1 MPDGIPRVRGPAIA
15 REISQIRAP
24 ESPARRGGAGV
35 LEALRETF
43 ALSPAAREL
52 KIRGIA
58 AKRQRRALE
67 EERQLPAGGVE
78 AAALGLLFQG
88 ALAAQGASGEEASM
102 QAREATEGLTRGQV
116 QNVTTILGQ
125 LIRRNPQGA
134 DQALTR
140 SLTLRGQLAQQLS
153 RLDDDIRAL
162 EQIGIAGEPFTAGQ
176 TARRDQLVKERAALK
191 TSLDSFDRLINGLF
205 GIGGQ
210 RAAPPAARSTQ
221 VQQPAR
227 RDTAQAARPAGGEP
241 PAPADV
247 KTAEEEFLRG
257 L

>member
-1 MPDGIPRVRGPAIA
+1 TRGEVAT
-15 REISQIRAP
+15 
-24 ESPARRGGAGV
+24 V
-35 LEALRETF
+35 TT
-43 ALSPAAREL
+43 ALS
-52 KIRGIA
+52 
-58 AKRQRRALE
+58 
-67 EERQLPAGGVE
+67 
-78 AAALGLLFQG
+78 
-88 ALAAQGASGEEASM
+88 
-102 QAREATEGLTRGQV
+102 
-116 QNVTTILGQ
+116 Q
-125 LIRRNPQGA
+125 LIRRSPQGA

-153 RLDDDIRAL
+153 RLDDDIKAA
-162 EQIGIAGEPFTAGQ
+162 EDIAGAAFTAEGE
-176 TARRDQLVKERAALK
+176 ARRQRLIQERAELK

-241 PAPADV
+241 PAPTDV
-247 KTAEEEFLRG
+247 RAAEEEFLRG